1 MRRIADLWK
10 VVRGTRCGAR
20 VVKVALR
27 TSHLAPIALLS
38 WGATSAPAQQ
48 AVRVQAGVSISK
60 DTVTVGEPFEVR
72 IRVRAP
78 ADARITFPENP
89 DTNGAVQARDP
100 RAIVTADSVQSLDQT
115 ATYRLAAWDVG
126 AQPVRIGNVTVAT
139 PTATGENERPVTL
152 ASVQVFV
159 RSVLPADSAQ
169 RIPKPARAL
178 WEIPAFP
185 WWILAAVLAA
195 IAIGLA
201 IWWWLKRRRRP
212 RPAIP
217 VDPYL
222 RAQKEFARL
231 DAMGLVDAGE
241 RTRFVALVVE
251 VLRDYLAARYPDA
264 SLALTSREAVA
275 VMRKHPHVS
284 SEQLS
289 RVLHE
294 ADLAKF
300 AAFALSEERARGL
313 ARDARA
319 IVEREH
325 KAAIAAQ
332 EAAAQS
338 QAAA

>member
-1 MRRIADLWK
+1 MSHRGLPVNCVRRMRLAVLRSTFCLVPLAL
-10 VVRGTRCGAR
+10 VLPVPAA
-20 VVKVALR
+20 VA
-27 TSHLAPIALLS
+27 
-38 WGATSAPAQQ
+38 AQQ
-48 AVRVQAGVSISK
+48 PAVRVQAGVSISK

-89 DTNGAVQARDP
+89 DTSGTVQARDP
-100 RAIVTADSVQSLDQT
+100 RTIVTADSIQSLDQT

-126 AQPVRIGNVTVAT
+126 MQPVRIGNVTVAT

-159 RSVLPADSAQ
+159 RTVLPADSAQ

-195 IAIGLA
+195 IAIGLG
-201 IWWWLKRRRRP
+201 IWWWLRRRRRP
-212 RPAIP
+212 KPKIA
-217 VDPYL
+217 VDPYV
-222 RAQKEFARL
+222 RAQKEFTRL
-231 DAMGLVDAGE
+231 EAMGLIDAGE

-251 VLRDYLAARYPDA
+251 VLRDYLAARYPEA

-275 VMRKHPHVS
+275 VMRRHPYVS
-284 SEQLS
+284 TEHLS
-289 RVLHE
+289 RLLHE

-300 AAFALSEERARGL
+300 AAFALSEDRARSL
-313 ARDARA
+313 ARDART
-319 IVEREH
+319 IVDREH
-325 KAAIAAQ
+325 QAALAARAAAAESKAAA
-332 EAAAQS
+332 
-338 QAAA
+338 